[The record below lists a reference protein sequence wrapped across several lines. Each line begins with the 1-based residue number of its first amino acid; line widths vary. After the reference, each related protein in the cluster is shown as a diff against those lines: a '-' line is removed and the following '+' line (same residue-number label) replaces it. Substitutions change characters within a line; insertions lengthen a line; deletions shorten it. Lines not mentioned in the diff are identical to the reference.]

1 MTSQNESGL
10 PDEPDV
16 PTGAAPEP
24 ESAAENDAPNTVPR
38 ESPHGLP
45 HDAAQDGAPGGAHDA
60 AHGPAAAGGE
70 PDGSL
75 DADAEAARERAAF
88 DELVASFHSE
98 TAQDPV
104 PRWPVAE
111 DASESAADA
120 DAGRTSAASDAPAP
134 APRKITRVQRDL
146 IYRDFSIVE
155 PTDETTVDKYFP
167 DEHFEPPEPPPI
179 PEASGATKASWTVM
193 VGGVLFLVA
202 NTLFAWETDTWMSW
216 VAVGAVVGGFVSL
229 VARMRPVRDD
239 YDDPDNGA
247 VV

>member
-10 PDEPDV
+10 PDEPEV
-16 PTGAAPEP
+16 PTGAVPEP
-24 ESAAENDAPNTVPR
+24 ESEAENDAPHTVPR
-38 ESPHGLP
+38 
-45 HDAAQDGAPGGAHDA
+45 DAARDA
-60 AHGPAAAGGE
+60 AAAAGQDAAAPAG
-70 PDGSL
+70 PDGPL

-98 TAQDPV
+98 TAPDPV

-111 DASESAADA
+111 DASESPADSDT
-120 DAGRTSAASDAPAP
+120 DASRSSAASDTAPGS
-134 APRKITRVQRDL
+134 RKITRVQRDL

-167 DEHFEPPEPPPI
+167 EEHFEPPEPPPM
-179 PEASGATKASWTVM
+179 PEASSATKASWTLLI
-193 VGGVLFLVA
+193 GGVLFLIA
-202 NTLFAWETDTWMSW
+202 RTLFQWDTYPWTFW

>member
-24 ESAAENDAPNTVPR
+24 GSDAENDAPTTVPR
-38 ESPHGLP
+38 EPAHGVPH
-45 HDAAQDGAPGGAHDA
+45 DGAPGGAHDA
-60 AHGPAAAGGE
+60 AHDPAAAAGE
-70 PDGSL
+70 PEGTL
-75 DADAEAARERAAF
+75 DAEAARERAAF

-98 TAQDPV
+98 TAPDPV

-111 DASESAADA
+111 DASDSAADA
-120 DAGRTSAASDAPAP
+120 DAGRSSAASDTPAP

-179 PEASGATKASWTVM
+179 PEASGATKASWTLM
-193 VGGVLFLVA
+193 VGGVLFLIA
-202 NTLFAWETDTWMSW
+202 KTLFAWETDTWMSW